1 MDPTDAI
8 KPVWPHFFQINPWT
22 GREVALEEAEKQ
34 KQDELGTTDELFAV
48 DLVGYD
54 DNRRDDNVT
63 ILSLT
68 FYDISAGIPKCQG
81 SDKLLDDLLSF
92 G

>member
-48 DLVGYD
+48 DLIGYD

-63 ILSLT
+63 ILSLSLIT
-68 FYDISAGIPKCQG
+68 LVQVSPSVRGRINY
-81 SDKLLDDLLSF
+81 
-92 G
+92 

>member
-8 KPVWPHFFQINPWT
+8 KPVCPHFFQINPWT

-48 DLVGYD
+48 DLIGYD

-63 ILSLT
+63 I
-68 FYDISAGIPKCQG
+68 AA
-81 SDKLLDDLLSF
+81 LLPITLVQVSPSVR
-92 G
+92 GRMNSSHNW